1 MYTNIEATL
10 TEGRLF
16 LRWSLPIYEYEC
28 SSCRSRFERKQR
40 FDEEPITSCPQ
51 CSGKARR
58 LIHSVPVVFKGSGF
72 YCTDYGRGAAC
83 NSTGKCKEPECEA
96 KTETKKTEV
105 KKEEKAKETK

>member
-1 MYTNIEATL
+1 M
-10 TEGRLF
+10 
-16 LRWSLPIYEYEC
+16 PIYEYEC

-40 FDEEPITSCPQ
+40 FDEEPIATCPQ

-72 YCTDYGRGAAC
+72 YCTDYGKGSAC
-83 NSTGKCKEPECEA
+83 NSTGKCKEPESET
-96 KTETKKTEV
+96 KTEKKET